1 MLEERQ
7 VGVRNVV
14 QSALSVVRAYGAKV
28 ADHSMSL
35 EQAQGAA
42 LTELGL
48 IRYGKD
54 GYLFVFDS
62 RPVVLAIGNASVKS
76 LIGQNVG
83 ERTDPNGKKYYL
95 ELAKAAAAGGGY
107 VDYFG
112 VAPVRWI
119 RGVPLGY
126 RHCVQGRAGQL
137 SFDTRVHWRGR
148 LHGDVRDYSQ
158 HQA

>member
-1 MLEERQ
+1 MGRLGIGGKLWTALVIMWIGLFVLGGWAALQSRRSMLEERQ

-112 VAPVRWI
+112 VAPDTGAR
-119 RGVPLGY
+119 VPK
-126 RHCVQGRAGQL
+126 V
-137 SFDTRVHWRGR
+137 S
-148 LHGDVRDYSQ
+148 
-158 HQA
+158 